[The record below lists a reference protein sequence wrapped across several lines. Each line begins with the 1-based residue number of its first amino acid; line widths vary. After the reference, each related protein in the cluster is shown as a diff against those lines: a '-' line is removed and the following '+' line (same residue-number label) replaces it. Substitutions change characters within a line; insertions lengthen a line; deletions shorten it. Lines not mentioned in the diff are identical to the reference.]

1 MSSKIAGISEQ
12 IVSKAAEI
20 AKLASELS
28 TLEKTKAVESDTAL
42 SQWLARIHDDQML
55 TNLEFQ
61 QLRDE
66 ADFKLDALKALY
78 SEQGEGLNQEGV
90 KAPSPESVDL
100 DTFQKAA
107 DEVVQQMQVGILRFK
122 KKHLPKEAQA
132 NVKEAYAF
140 QVAYIHACLD
150 RFTQML

>member
-78 SEQGEGLNQEGV
+78 SEQGEGLIRKV
-90 KAPSPESVDL
+90 L
-100 DTFQKAA
+100 
-107 DEVVQQMQVGILRFK
+107 
-122 KKHLPKEAQA
+122 KHPLPRVLIWTLFRKPLMKLC
-132 NVKEAYAF
+132 NRCRWGY
-140 QVAYIHACLD
+140 
-150 RFTQML
+150 